1 MSGGIRVL
9 YDDGGFV
16 MPYGGVAR
24 YLTEMIKRLPDDIS
38 WQFGM
43 VSTRNIYLQKPP
55 YCIPQHKQNV
65 HDFIRDTLKG
75 HSFPGVT
82 HLYKMLA
89 RLMPRKFPSGELAN
103 DRFFRE
109 TLIKGDFDILHLTSA
124 HPVHENWRP
133 VLGKRPIVV
142 TIYDL
147 IPELIYGGKRVSR
160 TRRRLLRDAT
170 QIIAI
175 SEYTKHDIMRI
186 YGVPSEKI
194 SVIHLG
200 FLKPDVLAPVL
211 FPLPKPYLLY
221 VGARGGYK
229 NFSFFVEAIAPI
241 LKTSEL
247 SLLCTGGRFN
257 ADELAQFDRL
267 GISDKIHQHFVADA
281 EMTDLFANA
290 VAFVYPSIYE
300 GFGIPILD
308 AFAAG
313 CPVLISDASCF
324 PEVAGDAALY
334 FDPKSAGD
342 MRKKLTELLEGD
354 IRKSLVDKGRERVQQ
369 FSWQRCADQTAEVYR
384 KAALKIK

>member
-1 MSGGIRVL
+1 
-9 YDDGGFV
+9 

-24 YLTEMIKRLPDDIS
+24 YFTEMIKRLPDDIA

-43 VSTRNIYLQKPP
+43 VSTRNIYLQEPP
-55 YCIPQHKQNV
+55 YCIPRHKQNA
-65 HDFIRDTLKG
+65 HDFIRNTLKG

-82 HLYKMLA
+82 HVYKLLA

-103 DRFFRE
+103 ARIFRK
-109 TLIKGDFDILHLTSA
+109 TLRKGDFDIVHLTSA
-124 HPVHENWRP
+124 HTVHDNWWP

-147 IPELIYGGKRVSR
+147 IPEIIYEGKRISR
-160 TRRRLLRDAT
+160 MRRRLLREAT
-170 QIIAI
+170 HIIAI
-175 SEYTKHDIMRI
+175 SEYTKRDIMRI

-200 FLKPDVLAPVL
+200 FLKPDVTTSVS

-247 SLLCTGGRFN
+247 SLFCTGGRFN
-257 ADELAQFDRL
+257 AEELALLGRL
-267 GISDKIHQHFVADA
+267 GISDKVHQRFVADV

-290 VAFVYPSIYE
+290 IAFVYPSIYE

-313 CPVLISDASCF
+313 CPALISDASCF

-334 FDPKSAGD
+334 FDPKNAVD
-342 MRKKLTELLEGD
+342 LRDKLIQLLKGD
-354 IRKSLVDKGRERVQQ
+354 IRQSLVDKGMERVRQ
-369 FSWQRCADQTAEVYR
+369 FSWQRCADQTAAVYR
-384 KAALKIK
+384 KVALKIK